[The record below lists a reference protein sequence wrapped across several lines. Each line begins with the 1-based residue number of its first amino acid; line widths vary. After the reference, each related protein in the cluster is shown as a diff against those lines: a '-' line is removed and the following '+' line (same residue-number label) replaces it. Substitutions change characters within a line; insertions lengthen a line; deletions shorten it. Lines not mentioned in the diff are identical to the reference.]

1 MFQMKINNSTAFTV
15 MHMYLFQTV
24 LKPFFLVLSPF
35 SARLEEPD
43 QMIPFIIA
51 FSSVAAV
58 AVPAAAILIY
68 VSRQAKINGSY
79 SLVKALRLKV

>member
-1 MFQMKINNSTAFTV
+1 MFQMKVINNIAFTV
-15 MHMYLFQTV
+15 MHMYMFQTIFT
-24 LKPFFLVLSPF
+24 LSFLLLSPF

-43 QMIPFIIA
+43 QMVLLIIA

-58 AVPAAAILIY
+58 VIPAVAILIY